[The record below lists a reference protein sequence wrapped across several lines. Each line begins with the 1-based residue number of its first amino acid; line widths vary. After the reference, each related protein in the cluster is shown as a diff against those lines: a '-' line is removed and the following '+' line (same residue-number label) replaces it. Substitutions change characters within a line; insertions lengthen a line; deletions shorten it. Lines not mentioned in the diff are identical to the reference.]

1 MGKRGVKAS
10 PTAFLEQKGP
20 TIAVWPKFSFHGP
33 GVFRVTGISYKA
45 TQTVMANRTWNSY
58 LTALQA
64 SLFKFVPCTCALTH
78 N

>member
-1 MGKRGVKAS
+1 MGKRGVKAF

-33 GVFRVTGISYKA
+33 GVFRVTGISYKT

-58 LTALQA
+58 LTAPPGFSFQVCPLYLC
-64 SLFKFVPCTCALTH
+64 SYP
-78 N
+78 